1 MNQVSTALL
10 AVVLALISL
19 VLADDA
25 GSSNVVQLT
34 GDNFQELT
42 QLETGDRG
50 DWLIKFYAPWCGHCK
65 RLAPIFEELAIEVA
79 GQTSIAEIDVEAHTD
94 IKEQFGVTGY
104 PTLLFFKQGKMYS
117 FKGERSVVGFK
128 TFLEGGYEAMDAK
141 AVPKKRDPN
150 APSFV
155 EALTADT
162 FDAKVVNSKDGWLVK
177 FYAPWCGHCKQL
189 APTYD
194 ALSQDLHGQDVHIAK
209 VDVTE
214 HEAIGERFGV
224 QGFPTLIF
232 FKDGKMYEYAGAR
245 SLDALTTFVSTGY
258 TEKAGDPIPMADGGI
273 SDDDSA
279 VVKLTTATFDELVMA
294 PTSGGWFIKFMAPWC
309 GHCKKMARTWEK
321 LAVSLQDNA
330 DVHIAKVDATDD
342 VELKL
347 RFQVNGYPTVLF
359 VKDNKMYAYDGART
373 LEALSAFATG
383 GYAEQEAKEIPTS
396 PLVDLT
402 DDTFDAVT
410 RVNEPNADAWLV
422 QFHAHWCDHCKDMM
436 GAMLQTAL
444 TLKDHGN
451 VHVARVDADINAKL
465 GMRFAITG
473 FPTLVLIRDGRVY
486 EFDGLRDPK
495 LMTAFALTDYAS
507 KDSRPLPHPMDGKPA
522 TKKKATEVDEAALAD
537 GHTLTTDDVRGSKLA
552 RLVMFHAPWC
562 GHCNKLLPT
571 FGKVA
576 TALKAKGILAG
587 SIDGTNVAN
596 RPLMQAF
603 RIASYPTILMLHD
616 TSYTL
621 FEGDR
626 SVDALVAFADGGYKT
641 ATSTTK
647 AMPVIPKAEAIQPQ
661 PAKEE
666 EATPTEMAENVHVAE
681 WTTTVFDT
689 VMEGPGASSE
699 LVLVEFYAQWC
710 GPCHAFAAAY
720 EEIAQDLKSKVVVA
734 RIDGALEEELRTRL
748 NVESYP
754 SVLLVD
760 KTNRLVYAFPSKD
773 ERTKDAVLNF
783 VKGGYKATT
792 PTNLPHPPSA
802 LHIIFQ
808 TLSLAVSELLRLET
822 MAVVLALGGGLG
834 YTFAVARSPKQLP
847 KGPMKAKKNA

>member
-1 MNQVSTALL
+1 MNKVSTALL
-10 AVVLALISL
+10 AVVVALISL

-42 QLETGDRG
+42 QLETGARG

-79 GQTSIAEIDVEAHTD
+79 GHTSIAEIDVEAHND

-117 FKGERSVVGFK
+117 FKGERSVAGFK
-128 TFLEGGYEAMDAK
+128 MFLEGGYEAMDAK

-194 ALSQDLHGQDVHIAK
+194 ALSQDLHGQVHIAK

-214 HEAIGERFGV
+214 HEAIGERFGI
-224 QGFPTLIF
+224 QGFPTLVF

-245 SLDALTTFVSTGY
+245 SLDALTTFVTTGY

-273 SDDDSA
+273 SEDDSA

-321 LAVSLQDNA
+321 LAVSLQNNA

-373 LEALSAFATG
+373 LEALEAFATG
-383 GYAEQEAKEIPTS
+383 GYAEQEAKDIPTS

-410 RVNEPNADAWLV
+410 RVHEPNADAWLV

-473 FPTLVLIRDGRVY
+473 YPTLVLIRDGRVY

-495 LMTAFALTDYAS
+495 LMTAFALTDYAT
-507 KDSRPLPHPMDGKPA
+507 KDSRPLPQTPMDGKPA
-522 TKKKATEVDEAALAD
+522 TKKKASEVDQAALVD
-537 GHTLTTDDVRGSKLA
+537 VQTLTTDDVRGSKLA

-562 GHCNKLLPT
+562 GHCNKLL
-571 FGKVA
+571 
-576 TALKAKGILAG
+576 
-587 SIDGTNVAN
+587 
-596 RPLMQAF
+596 RPLASL

-616 TSYTL
+616 DSYTL

-626 SVDALVAFADGGYKT
+626 SVDALVAFADGGYT
-641 ATSTTK
+641 TTTSTK
-647 AMPVIPKAEAIQPQ
+647 KDMPVIPTAEAIQPAQ
-661 PAKEE
+661 AKKQ
-666 EATPTEMAENVHVAE
+666 ATPTEMAKNVHVAE
-681 WTTTVFDT
+681 WTATIFDT
-689 VMEGPGASSE
+689 VLQGPANGSVSSSE
-699 LVLVEFYAQWC
+699 LFLVEFYAQWC
-710 GPCHAFAAAY
+710 GPCRAFAAAY
-720 EEIAQDLKSKVVVA
+720 EAIAQDLKSDMVVA

-760 KTNRLVYAFPSKD
+760 KTKRLVYAFPSKD
-773 ERTKDAVLNF
+773 ERTKDA
-783 VKGGYKATT
+783 ATT
-792 PTNLPHPPSA
+792 PTALPHPPSA
-802 LHIIFQ
+802 LHIMLQSF
-808 TLSLAVSELLRLET
+808 SLAVSELLALRLET
-822 MAVVLALGGGLG
+822 MAAVLALGGGLG
-834 YTFAVARSPKQLP
+834 YTFAVMRPHEGQE
-847 KGPMKAKKNA
+847 NE

>member
-1 MNQVSTALL
+1 MNKVLVALL
-10 AVVLALISL
+10 AVSIALLSL
-19 VLADDA
+19 VVAADDA
-25 GSSNVVQLT
+25 SNVIQLT
-34 GDNFQELT
+34 GDNFNELT
-42 QLETGDRG
+42 QLESGDRG

-117 FKGERSVVGFK
+117 FKGERSVAGFK
-128 TFLEGGYEAMDAK
+128 TFLETGYEAVDAK
-141 AVPKKRDPN
+141 PVPKKRDPN

-162 FDAKVVNSKDGWLVK
+162 FDANVLAPGSNGWLVK

-194 ALSQDLHGQDVHIAK
+194 ALSQDLHGQVHIAK

-214 HEAIGERFGV
+214 HEALGERFGI
-224 QGFPTLIF
+224 QGFPTLVF

-245 SLDALTTFVSTGY
+245 SLDALTTFVTSGY
-258 TEKAGDPIPMADGGI
+258 LEQSGDPIPMADGGI
-273 SDDDSA
+273 SEEDSA
-279 VVKLTTATFDELVMA
+279 VVKLTTATFDELVLA
-294 PTSGGWFIKFMAPWC
+294 PSSGGWFIKFMAPWC

-321 LAVSLQDNA
+321 LALSLQDNA

-342 VELKL
+342 VDLKL

-359 VKDNKMYAYDGART
+359 VKDNQMYAYDGART

-383 GYAEQEAKEIPTS
+383 GYAEMEASDIPTS
-396 PLVDLT
+396 PLVDLS

-410 RVNEPNADAWLV
+410 RVHEPDADAWLV
-422 QFHAHWCDHCKDMM
+422 QFHAHWCGHCKEMM

-451 VHVARVDADINAKL
+451 VHVARVDADTNAKL

-473 FPTLVLIRDGRVY
+473 YPTLVLIRDGRVY
-486 EFDGLRDPK
+486 EFDGVRDPK
-495 LMTAFALTDYAS
+495 LMTAFALTDYAT
-507 KDSRPLPHPMDGKPA
+507 KESRPLPPIAGTPSA
-522 TKKKATEVDEAALAD
+522 KKAVSEIDEAALA
-537 GHTLTTDDVRGSKLA
+537 HVHKLTTDDVRGAKLP

-576 TALKAKGILAG
+576 TALQAKHVLAG

-596 RPLMQAF
+596 RPLLQAF
-603 RIASYPTILMLHD
+603 SIASYPTVLMLHD

-621 FEGDR
+621 FEGER
-626 SVDALVAFADGGYKT
+626 SMDALVAFADGGYKM
-641 ATSTTK
+641 ATNTK
-647 AMPVIPKAEAIQPQ
+647 DMPVIPTAT
-661 PAKEE
+661 KEVKDD
-666 EATPTEMAENVHVAE
+666 APTEMAKNVHVAE
-681 WTTTVFDT
+681 WTTTIFDT
-689 VMEGPGASSE
+689 VLQGPANVSSE
-699 LVLVEFYAQWC
+699 LFLLEFYAQWC
-710 GPCHAFAAAY
+710 GPCRAFAAAY
-720 EEIAQDLKSKVVVA
+720 EAIAQELKTSAPNVVVA
-734 RIDGALEEELRTRL
+734 RIDGALEDELRTRL
-748 NVESYP
+748 NVQSYP

-760 KTNRLVYAFPSKD
+760 KTKRLVYAFPGK
-773 ERTKDAVLNF
+773 ERTKDAVLDF
-783 VKGGYKATT
+783 VQGGYKATT
-792 PTNLPHPPSA
+792 PTALPHPPSA
-802 LHIIFQ
+802 LHAMGHAV
-808 TLSLAVSELLRLET
+808 SLFVSELLALRFE
-822 MAVVLALGGGLG
+822 MIAAVLVLGGGLG
-834 YTFAVARSPKQLP
+834 YTVAVLRSPKKLP
-847 KGPMKAKKNA
+847 KGLKPLKAKKNE